1 MGGEGTL
8 IEAGSR
14 NKERTLQ
21 KLFEELIWQIK
32 GQFVSIIRG
41 KTDALHAFAT

>member
-14 NKERTLQ
+14 NKGRTLQ
-21 KLFEELIWQIK
+21 KLFEGI
-32 GQFVSIIRG
+32 SR
-41 KTDALHAFAT
+41 